1 MNRIDLYALL
11 RTQCAK
17 AGGQTAFANQHG
29 VSVAYVSDV
38 MNGRKDPG
46 PALLKAMGVRKV
58 VRYEVIK

>member
-1 MNRIDLYALL
+1 MNRIDLYTLL

-38 MNGRKDPG
+38 MNGRKEPG